1 MRLKRAFGK
10 IDVRE
15 HGKVTLSDTAE
26 NSRDLEWFIT
36 RFPMVIEE
44 PYVLSTLA
52 SKHRDD
58 ETLLNKLLEGITPPE
73 AFDLLLPPRDYQTLA
88 ANVWL
93 VSQGLLLADDVG
105 VGKTISA
112 ICGLSRGNLLPSM
125 VSTLTHLP
133 KQWEGEIKR
142 FTGLNVH
149 ILNKGTPYDLNKK
162 SGRFPDVIVT
172 NYHKLSGWCETLAPL
187 LRSLIFDEV
196 GELRR
201 PESNKYAAA
210 RYLAE
215 KITYRIG
222 LSATPIYGYGIEI
235 FHILNILRPDAL
247 GTEDEF
253 KREWCVN
260 KDGKWQIEDPVG
272 LGLYLREGG
281 LMLRRT
287 AIEVGRELPPVTVVP
302 HYIDADPKVLMKM
315 QGRAIELAKFILG
328 KGKETFRGQRM
339 QARGEFDMRM
349 RQQTGIAKAP
359 FVAEFVKFLHQES
372 QQKIVLFGWH
382 REVYEV
388 WMEKLKDLKPVL
400 YTGSES
406 PTQKEAS
413 KKAFVEGDSQ
423 VIIISLR
430 AGVGLDGLQHVCRIA
445 VFGELDWAPA
455 VHEQDIGR
463 IARDGQLHP
472 VVAYYLLSEYGSDPV
487 ISDILGIKKQQLDG
501 IRNPTDDFISKLQ
514 VEEDHIRKLAE
525 SFLTVNGIELPQP
538 VAPDSAEVPDE
549 ICDDTV
555 AADVQAEGPTVP

>member
-15 HGKVTLSDTAE
+15 HGKVSLSDTTE

-36 RFPMVIEE
+36 RYPMVVEE
-44 PYVLSTLA
+44 PHVLSALA

-58 ETLLNKLLEGITPPE
+58 ETLLNKLLDGLTPPE
-73 AFDLLLPPRDYQTLA
+73 TFDLLLPPRDYQTMA
-88 ANVWL
+88 ANVWM

-112 ICGLSRGNLLPSM
+112 ICGLSRGNLLPSL
-125 VSTLTHLP
+125 VTTLTHLP
-133 KQWEGEIKR
+133 RQWEGEIKR

-149 ILNKGTPYDLNKK
+149 ILKKGTPYDLRNKD
-162 SGRFPDVIVT
+162 GRFPDVVVA
-172 NYHKLSGWCETLAPL
+172 NYHKLSGWSETLAPL
-187 LRSLIFDEV
+187 MRSLVFDEV

-201 PESNKYAAA
+201 AESNKYAAA

-215 KITYRIG
+215 KILFRIG
-222 LSATPIYGYGIEI
+222 LSATPIYGYGSEI
-235 FHILNILRPDAL
+235 FNIINVLRPDAL

-253 KREWCVN
+253 LREWCVN
-260 KDGKWQIEDPVG
+260 REGKWQIEDPVG
-272 LGLYLREGG
+272 FGLYLREAG

-302 HYIDADPKVLMKM
+302 HYIDADPKVISKM
-315 QGRAIELAKFILG
+315 QGRAIELAKLILADDAE
-328 KGKETFRGQRM
+328 KFRGQKM

-359 FVAEFVKFLHQES
+359 FVAEFVKLLHQES
-372 QQKIVLFGWH
+372 KQKIVLFGWH
-382 REVYEV
+382 RECYTI
-388 WMEKLKDLKPVL
+388 WLEKLKDLNPVL

-423 VIIISLR
+423 VMIISLR
-430 AGVGLDGLQHVCRIA
+430 SGVGLDGLQHVCRIA
-445 VFGELDWAPA
+445 VFGELDWAYA

-472 VVAYYLLSEYGSDPV
+472 VVAYFLLSEYGSDPV
-487 ISDILGIKKQQLDG
+487 ISDIVGVKKMQLDG
-501 IRNPTDDFISKLQ
+501 IRNPNDDLISKLQ

-525 SFLTVNGIELPQP
+525 SFLKANGIELPQP
-538 VAPDSAEVPDE
+538 AEPDDSTLSDE
-549 ICDDTV
+549 EHP
-555 AADVQAEGPTVP
+555 AAAQ